1 MKTTLPLLI
10 IFSLACGPKPGNQSD
25 LAIEKFYYQIS
36 RGGYEGS
43 GNTYVIYLYLQK
55 QSEDLKLDKIQFRGI
70 TGSFEQNEQNPLLY
84 LSYLKMPPRKREKMI
99 LHGDITREYGNKP
112 PEVAQDS
119 LPPDEAR
126 LYYEVAGE
134 AKTMLL
140 KPMIQKPESE
150 NPRLRN

>member
-36 RGGYEGS
+36 RGGYEGA
-43 GNTYVIYLYLQK
+43 GNSYVIYLYLQK
-55 QSEDLKLDKIQFRGI
+55 QSEDMKLDKIQFRGR

-84 LSYLKMPPRKREKMI
+84 LSYLKMPLREREKMI
-99 LHGDITREYGNKP
+99 LHGDISREYDNKP
-112 PEVAQDS
+112 PTLIQDS
-119 LPPDEAR
+119 LPPDQAR
-126 LYYEVAGE
+126 LFYTQAGT

-140 KPMIQKPESE
+140 KPMKQNPESE